1 MADNSSRK
9 FKFISP
15 GVFIDEVDN
24 SQLPQSPGTLGPLVI
39 GRARKGPANKPVLVS
54 SFSTFVET
62 FGSPVPGGKAGDIW
76 REGDQSAPTYAA
88 YAAQAWLRNGS
99 HYRSCVF

>member
-24 SQLPQSPGTLGPLVI
+24 SQLPATPAAVGPVVVGT
-39 GRARKGPANKPVLVS
+39 AAKGPGMTPITVS
-54 SFSTFVET
+54 SFSIT
-62 FGSPVPGGKAGDIW
+62 GDNNFNNSINFYLHFC
-76 REGDQSAPTYAA
+76 RRILT
-88 YAAQAWLRNGS
+88 
-99 HYRSCVF
+99 